1 MKDRIQDILKSFFVS
16 TALINVAM
24 YVCGS
29 LFRPDQRFGYEVFLY
44 PLIYGFLA
52 TIPNFIMYSKK
63 ELTVKQAV
71 IREMINI
78 LLIVAI
84 IELFMFG
91 GKDMSN
97 ELCVQAISVAVSIVV
112 VYMGVVFI
120 MYILD
125 LKTARRLTDQLRVFQ
140 YEDIKEQQ
148 S

>member
-29 LFRPDQRFGYEVFLY
+29 LIRPDQRFGYEVFLY

-71 IREMINI
+71 IREMVNI

-148 S
+148 C

>member
-71 IREMINI
+71 IREMVNI

-148 S
+148 C

>member
-29 LFRPDQRFGYEVFLY
+29 LIRPDQRFGYEVFLY

-63 ELTVKQAV
+63 ELTGKQAV
-71 IREMINI
+71 IREMVNI

-148 S
+148 C

>member
-52 TIPNFIMYSKK
+52 TVPNFIMYSKK
-63 ELTVKQAV
+63 EMTVKQTV

-120 MYILD
+120 MYMLD

-148 S
+148 C

>member
-52 TIPNFIMYSKK
+52 TVPNFIMYSKK
-63 ELTVKQAV
+63 ELSVKQTV

-125 LKTARRLTDQLRVFQ
+125 LKTARRLTDQLKVFQ

-148 S
+148 C

>member
-52 TIPNFIMYSKK
+52 TVPNFIMYSKK
-63 ELTVKQAV
+63 ELSVKQTV

>member
-52 TIPNFIMYSKK
+52 TVPNFIMYSKK
-63 ELTVKQAV
+63 ELSVKQTV

-148 S
+148 C

>member
-52 TIPNFIMYSKK
+52 TVPNFIMYSKK
-63 ELTVKQAV
+63 ELSVKQTV

-120 MYILD
+120 MYMLD

-148 S
+148 C

>member
-52 TIPNFIMYSKK
+52 TVPNFIMYSKK
-63 ELTVKQAV
+63 ELSVKQTV

-120 MYILD
+120 MYMLD

>member
-52 TIPNFIMYSKK
+52 TVPNFIMYSKK
-63 ELTVKQAV
+63 EMTVKQTV

>member
-63 ELTVKQAV
+63 EMTVKQTV

-148 S
+148 C

>member
-52 TIPNFIMYSKK
+52 TVPNFIMYSKK
-63 ELTVKQAV
+63 EMTVKQTV

-148 S
+148 C